1 MDRIFIDPSWSFKE
15 CVYNI
20 RALKSQYQE
29 VLMSFSFLKNLTEET
44 RFIKETR
51 KTIYSLPYD
60 EWKIDKLWEYMNDD
74 LEYIVLMCTK

>member
-29 VLMSFSFLKNLTEET
+29 VLMSFSFLKNLAEET
-44 RFIKETR
+44 RYIKETR
-51 KTIYSLPYD
+51 NYIYTLPYD
-60 EWKIDKLWEYMNDD
+60 EWKKDKLWEYMNDD
-74 LEYIVLMCTK
+74 LDYIILICMK